1 MKTRSIR
8 DTTFR
13 KEEKEVEQMEF
24 KKKILVIG
32 SLNMDLVVETPHMPK
47 AGETITGKS
56 ITNVLG
62 GKGANQAY
70 AAGKLGG
77 NVGMIGAVGN
87 DACGRAL
94 KQNLEC
100 VHVDTS
106 GIEVLENEM
115 SGQAFIT
122 VDDNGENAIIIIA
135 GTNGMVTKEMIQKH
149 ISLRKATLS
158 SCRWRFLWKQWNMS
172 KIWHLSLGSWSSLI
186 RRLLYQI
193 CRIVSFKGW
202 II

>member
-94 KQNLEC
+94 
-100 VHVDTS
+100 
-106 GIEVLENEM
+106 
-115 SGQAFIT
+115 
-122 VDDNGENAIIIIA
+122 NACMWI
-135 GTNGMVTKEMIQKH
+135 
-149 ISLRKATLS
+149 R
-158 SCRWRFLWKQWNMS
+158 
-172 KIWHLSLGSWSSLI
+172 LGSKFSKTRCLDRHSSLWMTTEKMQSSLLQGQTAWSQ
-186 RRLLYQI
+186 RR
-193 CRIVSFKGW
+193 
-202 II
+202 